1 MIPQAD
7 FCDNQLGCRSQRGCT
22 VAPAAERSIL
32 VEFNELDLAI
42 AELQRIRD
50 AAAHAVS
57 PAERCFTDTLR
68 LRAATAKAL
77 AAEIENLL
85 S

>member
-1 MIPQAD
+1 M
-7 FCDNQLGCRSQRGCT
+7 
-22 VAPAAERSIL
+22 
-32 VEFNELDLAI
+32 EFDELDLAI

-50 AAAHAVS
+50 AAADATN
-57 PAERCFTDTLR
+57 PAERCFADGLR

-77 AAEIENLL
+77 AAEIEHLL